1 MRKSLVLALMAVGG
15 GASYAA
21 AINAVGNDFPKPDPS
36 TWRWHV
42 SSILDQQKK
51 ADPDALEAIGALD
64 PADFNQRHERYSPL
78 GVPDSGRTSP

>member
-21 AINAVGNDFPKPDPS
+21 AVSSVGSEYQKPEPS

-42 SSILDQQKK
+42 SSILDEQKK
-51 ADPDALEAIGALD
+51 ADPPPMEAVGALD
-64 PADFNQRHERYSPL
+64 PDAFGQRHERYSPL
-78 GVPDSGRTSP
+78 GVPRPAP

>member
-1 MRKSLVLALMAVGG
+1 LNYRQGGDEAEETMRKSLVLALMAVGG

-21 AINAVGNDFPKPDPS
+21 AISAVGNEFPKPDPS

-51 ADPDALEAIGALD
+51 SDPDAVEALGALD
-64 PADFNQRHERYSPL
+64 PVDFNQRHERY
-78 GVPDSGRTSP
+78 

>member
-1 MRKSLVLALMAVGG
+1 MRKSLVLALVAVGG

-21 AINAVGNDFPKPDPS
+21 AVSTVGGEFPKPDPS

-51 ADPDALEAIGALD
+51 SDPEAVGAFGALD
-64 PADFNQRHERYSPL
+64 PDAFSQRHERYSPL
-78 GVPDSGRTSP
+78 GLPDPASRSP

>member
-21 AINAVGNDFPKPDPS
+21 AVSSVGSEFQKSDPS

-42 SSILDQQKK
+42 SSILEEQKT
-51 ADPDALEAIGALD
+51 ADPDALEALGALD
-64 PADFNQRHERYSPL
+64 PGVFQRHERYSPL
-78 GVPDSGRTSP
+78 GVPDLGRRSP